1 MTFGIITSYEIQ
13 YGRFDKPTMT
23 LIDGTIQNQGIQGNT
38 TFEVEI
44 GGLQEFIT
52 YGFQVQAV
60 TVTPGPYSDFAINT
74 TFTARK

>member
-13 YGRFDKPTMT
+13 YGRFDTDTMT
-23 LIDGTIQNQGIQGNT
+23 LIDGTIQNRSIQGNT
-38 TFEVEI
+38 TVDVEI
-44 GGLQEFIT
+44 GSLKEFIT
-52 YGFQVQAV
+52 YGFQIQAV